1 MNTNK
6 NRNMKKNKNKTY
18 KKNRTNKT
26 RKRCGGMGDT
36 NQRAYEYATQFL
48 Y

>member
-1 MNTNK
+1 
-6 NRNMKKNKNKTY
+6 MKKNKNKTY
-18 KKNRTNKT
+18 KKNRTNKKT
-26 RKRCGGMGDT
+26 RKRYGGMGDT

>member
-1 MNTNK
+1 M
-6 NRNMKKNKNKTY
+6 NMKKNKNN
-18 KKNRTNKT
+18 NRTNKNKNKKRTT
-26 RKRCGGMGDT
+26 RKRYGGMGDT